1 MNLLSKLNWTAA
13 ILVILLA
20 SQVAVAKKEK
30 EPPDPRLMA
39 IESVT
44 VVPIVDLRPG
54 QKDSA
59 NLEKLQKMAAGAMK
73 RRGYPSV
80 IVDNTGDVGQIA
92 EEDLQD
98 AKPAWIKRL
107 GPPPSRWVFVV
118 CLLDVHSKMTF
129 GSTGN
134 AEISGYLF
142 DKEKPEMI
150 WSGKSVGRAGQGG
163 LLGMTMKGAMK
174 SAALGNAVVALV
186 NVLPKHPKQKK

>member
-1 MNLLSKLNWTAA
+1 MNLFSKLKWTAL
-13 ILVILLA
+13 ILAILLA
-20 SQVAVAKKEK
+20 SNAALAKKPK

-44 VVPIVDLRPG
+44 VIPIVDLRPG

-59 NLEKLQKMAAGAMK
+59 NLEKLQKALAGTMK
-73 RRGYPSV
+73 KRGYPPV
-80 IVDNTGDVGQIA
+80 IVDNTGDAGQIA
-92 EEDLQD
+92 EEDLLD

-107 GPPPSRWVFVV
+107 GPPSSRWVMVV

-134 AEISGYLF
+134 AEMSGFIF
-142 DKEKPEMI
+142 DKEKPELI

-163 LLGMTMKGAMK
+163 LLGMTMKGTMK
-174 SAALGNAVVALV
+174 SAAMYSAIGAMV
-186 NVLPKHPKQKK
+186 NLLPIHPKQKK